1 MFENDYGK
9 YSDFMSFY
17 GHDCEDPTDWTDRK
31 LAVLKNRNVCF
42 GKGGG
47 GAAPDPNPG
56 QIANAEAAK
65 EVAQMQQDTARE
77 YLDFAKTQYQDNK
90 GFLQDIASAE
100 SAMMLAN
107 QNRADEYAQYERET
121 FRPMEKDLISQAQ
134 GFNADAMQ
142 EKLARAGAA
151 DVATGFDNA
160 KNQAVRGMARF
171 GVNPN
176 SGRFAAL
183 NQQMTTQQAGMQAG
197 AQNQAR
203 TQAEGLGYARMQDAV
218 NLGRGLASNAST
230 AYGISINS
238 GNSASAN
245 QMAPANYMGAAYGQA
260 SNQLGQA
267 SGSYGVSGNIYGQEY
282 DTRMRGYAAQS
293 QADAQS
299 SAGFGN
305 LIGTGIGVAAKLGMF
320 GSSKDYKKNKQEIP
334 EGKALKGIRNLDVEE
349 WDYKDGIEDGGHHI
363 GPYAEDFKREFG
375 LGNGKAISGQDAVG
389 VVMKAIQ
396 DLDAKVSNLSRNQQ
410 KPVKK
415 ANGGR
420 VHRGK
425 GKVRGKGG
433 PVDDKVPAMLS
444 NGEYVL
450 PADTAK
456 KIGVKNLDKLVKDTH
471 VPASVQ
477 RKYGVGRG

>member
-17 GHDCEDPTDWTDRK
+17 GHDCEDPTDWTDRR
-31 LAVLKNRNVCF
+31 LAVLKNRNTCF

-47 GAAPDPNPG
+47 GSAPDPNPG

-77 YLDFAKTQYQDNK
+77 YLDFAKAQYQDNK
-90 GFLQDIASAE
+90 GFLQDIAAAE
-100 SAMMLAN
+100 SAMMQAN
-107 QNRADEYAQYERET
+107 QNRADEYAEYEKNT
-121 FRPMEKDLISQAQ
+121 FRPLEKQLIQQATDY
-134 GFNADAMQ
+134 NADAMQ
-142 EKLARAGAA
+142 EKLAARGMA
-151 DVATGFDNA
+151 DSALAFDNA
-160 KNQAVRGMARF
+160 KNQAVRSMARF

-183 NQQMTTQQAGMQAG
+183 NAQLGTQQAAMQTGVA
-197 AQNQAR
+197 NQAR
-203 TQAEGLGYARMQDAV
+203 SQAEGLGYARMQDAV
-218 NLGRGLASNAST
+218 NMGRGLASNAST
-230 AYGISINS
+230 AYGLAVQS
-238 GNSASAN
+238 GNSAGQN
-245 QMAPANYMGAAYGQA
+245 QMAPANYMGSAYGQA

-282 DTRMRGYAAQS
+282 DTRMKGYAAQS

-305 LIGTGIGVAAKLGMF
+305 LIGTGIGVAAKLGVF

-334 EGKALKGIRNLDVEE
+334 QGKALKGIRNLDVEE
-349 WDYKDGIEDGGHHI
+349 WDYKDGVEDGGHHV

-375 LGNGKAISGQDAVG
+375 LGNGKQIAGQDAVG
-389 VVMKAIQ
+389 VMMKAIQ
-396 DLDAKVSNLSRNQQ
+396 DLDAKVSSLSRNQK

-420 VHRGK
+420 VHKGK
-425 GKVRGKGG
+425 GRVQGKGG

-456 KIGVKNLDKLVKDTH
+456 KVGIKNLDKLVKDTH

-477 RKYGVGRG
+477 RKYGVGRK